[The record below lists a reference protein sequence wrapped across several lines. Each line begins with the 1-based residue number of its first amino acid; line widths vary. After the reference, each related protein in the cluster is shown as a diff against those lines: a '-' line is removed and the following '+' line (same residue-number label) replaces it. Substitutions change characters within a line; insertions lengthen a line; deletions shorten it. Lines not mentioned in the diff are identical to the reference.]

1 MMRRGTITA
10 SHQSV
15 RLSAGSHRR
24 PEDGVCVMELA
35 SMLAGER
42 FSDHPRSVC
51 PVIGAF
57 LRVYNDRVDDTRRQ
71 DLYAYAAE
79 AVGTRG
85 DRALRQAR
93 MHLCHRFA
101 DSCLGTGPT
110 KPPAFLWLAQA
121 ELAARRAALAAAD
134 APQPQ
139 GHRMALA
146 LLDAL
151 VAIRR
156 DERPR
161 QSDRSERGLPAR
173 VA

>member
-1 MMRRGTITA
+1 MTRRGTTAA
-10 SHQSV
+10 SHQTV

-85 DRALRQAR
+85 DRAVRQER
-93 MHLCHRFA
+93 IQLCHGFA
-101 DSCLGTGPT
+101 DACLGTGPT
-110 KPPAFLWLAQA
+110 KPPPLLWLAQA
-121 ELAARRAALAAAD
+121 DLAARRAALAAAD
-134 APQPQ
+134 APQPR
-139 GHRMALA
+139 GHSTALA
-146 LLDAL
+146 LLDSLIA
-151 VAIRR
+151 VRR
-156 DERPR
+156 GERPR
-161 QSDRSERGLPAR
+161 HSGRSEGKLPVR